1 MKLSGG
7 KLKVK
12 ELKIFLESSYV
23 DPAPADIMG
32 YKLDEEISNKSIL
45 ISQTTAR
52 AYVNE
57 SLKHVV
63 VTHRGTGM
71 EKMGSDWVNNAVYA
85 SSHAGIWA
93 YKLTPRYIRAKAV
106 QDAVHKKYTA
116 SKGWTVDTT
125 GHSQGGLLSH
135 LLGTE
140 SKNSIGFNPA
150 SKSESLGKNQ
160 YIVRSSFD
168 AVSALSGPAQAMN
181 ERLYPGW
188 SKHHYITIPAETSNP
203 VTEHGVP
210 ILDRLDPEMIIGKGV
225 NKLRKLKGYIINTQ
239 MLGGC
244 SCQKMKGGE

>member
-1 MKLSGG
+1 M
-7 KLKVK
+7 
-12 ELKIFLESSYV
+12 
-23 DPAPADIMG
+23 
-32 YKLDEEISNKSIL
+32 
-45 ISQTTAR
+45 SQMTAR

-57 SLKHVV
+57 SLKHVI

-71 EKMGSDWVNNAVYA
+71 ENYGSDLLNNAVYA
-85 SSHAGIWA
+85 SSPAGIMA

-106 QDAVHKKYTA
+106 QDAAHKKYKA

-135 LLGTE
+135 LLGTK

-181 ERLYPGW
+181 ESLYPGW
-188 SKHHYITIPAETSNP
+188 SKHHYITIPAETKNP
-203 VTEHGVP
+203 ITEHGVP

-225 NKLRKLKGYIINTQ
+225 NKLR
-239 MLGGC
+239 
-244 SCQKMKGGE
+244 